1 MATARK
7 KRPQSR
13 PPKLLL
19 LMAILQK
26 IFVRGFTNDLKNLHF
41 LNQHSIEAWGII
53 LNLKK
58 AFVLPKLHKQNYWNL
73 AAHAQL
79 LSCVQLFATPWAIA
93 CQAPLSMTFSSQE
106 YWSALPVPSP
116 GHLPN
121 PEIKPASPAV
131 AGGFFSTELP
141 GKPKS
146 IC

>member
-1 MATARK
+1 MATAKK

-41 LNQHSIEAWGII
+41 LNQHSIEIWGII

-58 AFVLPKLHKQNYWNL
+58 AFVLPKLSKQNYWNL

-116 GHLPN
+116 GDLPK
-121 PEIKPASPAV
+121 PGIKPASPALQV
-131 AGGFFSTELP
+131 NSSSLSHQEVP
-141 GKPKS
+141 N
-146 IC
+146 